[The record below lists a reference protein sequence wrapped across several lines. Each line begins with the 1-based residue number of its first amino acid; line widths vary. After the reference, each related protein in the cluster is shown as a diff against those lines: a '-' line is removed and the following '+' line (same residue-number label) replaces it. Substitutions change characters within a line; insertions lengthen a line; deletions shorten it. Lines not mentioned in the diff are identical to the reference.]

1 MDFTYF
7 SMDQCDSRQIV
18 GKSFSKQRGCL
29 FWMPSRNGYE
39 LPTKPIWVMEAGRYF
54 NGFPEV
60 IGEALLQ
67 HGCLTKLLEILV
79 M

>member
-1 MDFTYF
+1 
-7 SMDQCDSRQIV
+7 
-18 GKSFSKQRGCL
+18 
-29 FWMPSRNGYE
+29 MPSRNGYE